1 MILGHIMFVMF
12 VTFMLMFMGFMMM
25 NLFMLDFFLSMR
37 VLCFLLICMAV
48 ISNFS
53 SLLLSIIS
61 CVIIKVGF
69 QFTFVIWTLLDF
81 MLNIG
86 TNGFMGVFVVIL
98 MIMSIMDLF
107 FLLVC
112 LMGIYLVSIYFW
124 H

>member
-1 MILGHIMFVMF
+1 MVYVILSHMMFMMF

-37 VLCFLLICMAV
+37 VLYLLLIYMAV

-69 QFTFVIWTLLDF
+69 QFTFVI
-81 MLNIG
+81 
-86 TNGFMGVFVVIL
+86 
-98 MIMSIMDLF
+98 
-107 FLLVC
+107 
-112 LMGIYLVSIYFW
+112 
-124 H
+124 